1 MKGLVS
7 NRHTVG
13 AGNHDDGQVP
23 LRHPREPLIERAD
36 IDAILGG
43 IFDIRAELRR
53 ILQEDDDGEG
63 EEEEGDESA
72 S

>member
-1 MKGLVS
+1 M
-7 NRHTVG
+7 
-13 AGNHDDGQVP
+13 
-23 LRHPREPLIERAD
+23 IERAD

-53 ILQEDDDGEG
+53 IRAILQEDDDGEG